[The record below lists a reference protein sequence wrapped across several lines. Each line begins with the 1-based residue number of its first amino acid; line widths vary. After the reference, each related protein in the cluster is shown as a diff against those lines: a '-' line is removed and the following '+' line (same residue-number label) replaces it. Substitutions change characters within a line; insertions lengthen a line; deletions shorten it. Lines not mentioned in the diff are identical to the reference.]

1 MRTGTINRTTKETE
15 IQAALS
21 LDGSGVYEISTG
33 IGFFDHMLCQVARHG
48 FFDLKLTA
56 KGDISVDCHHTVED
70 AGIVLGQC
78 LKAALGDKAGI
89 RRYGHCILPMEE
101 ALALCAVDLSG
112 RPYLNFD
119 AVFTTPRIGDL
130 DTEMIE
136 EFFRALCLHSGL
148 TLHIKLL
155 SGKNNHH
162 MAEAVFKAFG
172 RALDQAVQPDSRVNG
187 TLSTKGMLE
196 G

>member
-33 IGFFDHMLCQVARHG
+33 IGFFDHMLCQVVRHG

-70 AGIVLGQC
+70 VGIVLGQC